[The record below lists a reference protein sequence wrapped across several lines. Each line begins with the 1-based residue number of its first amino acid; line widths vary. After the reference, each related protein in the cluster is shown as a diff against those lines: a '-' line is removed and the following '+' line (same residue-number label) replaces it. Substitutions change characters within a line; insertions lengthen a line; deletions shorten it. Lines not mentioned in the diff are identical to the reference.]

1 MKKLLII
8 DGKTLSYKAFMGAK
22 NSKVTTT
29 TGHQVPMLGKFMS
42 CILDLMGKYE
52 PTSVV
57 LTFALPE
64 FPESKIEANP
74 SYKLQF
80 SLLQVLLKE
89 LGMACLI
96 SDKATG
102 QLIKTL
108 VDFAQKED
116 YKSYVVTEEEKAL
129 QVLNKKTHVILL
141 GKQRD
146 THYNPN
152 KFYLEY
158 GIEAVHY
165 PDLYA
170 LTGREDYVNGI
181 PGVGKKTA
189 IKMIHEYGSV
199 ETILQDMNIISDF
212 RLRELVDLYQEE
224 LEAGLKR
231 IKLEA
236 LEDLEMDFETSRFSG
251 FGQGAQMVLRHFG
264 LEKILEDS
272 GVDKKDDL
280 PLFEFME

>member
-8 DGKTLSYKAFMGAK
+8 DGKTLSYKAFMGSK
-22 NSKVTTT
+22 NSKVRTK

-42 CILDLMGKYE
+42 YVLDLMGKYE
-52 PTSVV
+52 PTSIV
-57 LTFALPE
+57 LTFALPD
-64 FPESKIEANP
+64 FPEHKIEATP

-80 SLLQVLLKE
+80 SLLQVLME
-89 LGMACLI
+89 GLGMTCLK
-96 SDKATG
+96 SEKNTG
-102 QLIKTL
+102 HIIKTL
-108 VDFAQKED
+108 VDLAEKED
-116 YKSYVVTEEEKAL
+116 YKSYVVTEEEKLL

-141 GKQRD
+141 GKQKD

-158 GIEAVHY
+158 GIEALYY

-170 LTGREDYVNGI
+170 LTGWEDYVNGI

-189 IKMIHEYGSV
+189 VKMIHEYGPV
-199 ETILQDMNIISDF
+199 ARILQDMNLVSDF

-224 LEAGLKR
+224 LEDGLNR
-231 IKLEA
+231 IKLNV
-236 LEDLEMDFETSRFSG
+236 LDDFEIDFEKSQFDG
-251 FGQGAQMVLRHFG
+251 FGQGDQMVLSHFG
-264 LEKILEDS
+264 LDKILEES
-272 GVDKKDDL
+272 GVDRKDDL